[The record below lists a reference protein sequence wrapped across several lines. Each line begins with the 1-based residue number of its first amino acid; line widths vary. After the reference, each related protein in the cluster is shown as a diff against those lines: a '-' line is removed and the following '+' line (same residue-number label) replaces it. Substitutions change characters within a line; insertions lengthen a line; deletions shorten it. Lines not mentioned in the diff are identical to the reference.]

1 MKNRTIILVA
11 TAIATVALASP
22 AKALFGPLPVIDV
35 QGETTWLKTLAQEI
49 AQGESLKSIE
59 SSAISSVTP
68 TVYGWPLGSHLPLQ
82 GQTIATIASS
92 QLSTA
97 IAKIG
102 ANTGKAPATSP
113 ATTLAQQQLSEMP
126 ADTADIDAAKAASDN
141 AEGDLSAQ
149 QVQHRFDAIGLEQ
162 QQKTLTLADLQ
173 QVQSERDDAE
183 LAAYLTSPSV
193 ISKSGGSAVPTA
205 AEVGLT
211 P

>member
-1 MKNRTIILVA
+1 MKRRFLIVA
-11 TAIATVALASP
+11 AVVVVVGLAAPARAL
-22 AKALFGPLPVIDV
+22 LMGPLPVIDA

-59 SSAISSVTP
+59 SSAISSITP

-82 GQTIATIASS
+82 GQTIASIASS

-102 ANTGKAPATSP
+102 ANTGQAPATTP
-113 ATTLAQQQLSEMP
+113 ATTLAQQQLTEMS

-162 QQKTLTLADLQ
+162 QQKALALADLQ
-173 QVQSERDDAE
+173 QVQSERDDAT

-193 ISKSGGSAVPTA
+193 ISAGGSSVPTA
-205 AEVGLT
+205 DEVGLT